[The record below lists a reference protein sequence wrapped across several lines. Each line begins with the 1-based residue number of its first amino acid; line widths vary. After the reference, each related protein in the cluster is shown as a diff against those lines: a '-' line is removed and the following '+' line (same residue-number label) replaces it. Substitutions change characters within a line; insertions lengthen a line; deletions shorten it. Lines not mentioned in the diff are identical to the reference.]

1 MNEWCWTDGR
11 TLTGTASPSRVLLG
25 LCAPCP
31 GPSLSQQEALPGGPP
46 PQFSD
51 SPATLSP
58 RPLDG
63 LCPPPS
69 QTRPAGS
76 HLRPFSRPVPLPGPL
91 PSLPVP
97 LAPDGGCSGP
107 PSWPSLCSPPD
118 GPPSRSFATPDS
130 SLPDVLVRGPSPPP
144 ERERPEGGGRG
155 GLVSCCA
162 VPQPRCPAGTFLGR
176 VNGDAVPMRHRAV
189 ELGTE
194 SPGRVTGRAGTPG
207 PSSGAHCRAAVFN
220 SNLVS
225 GSFC

>member
-76 HLRPFSRPVPLPGPL
+76 HLRPFSRPGPLPGPL
-91 PSLPVP
+91 PSLC
-97 LAPDGGCSGP
+97 L
-107 PSWPSLCSPPD
+107 
-118 GPPSRSFATPDS
+118 
-130 SLPDVLVRGPSPPP
+130 GPSPPCP
-144 ERERPEGGGRG
+144 CP
-155 GLVSCCA
+155 
-162 VPQPRCPAGTFLGR
+162 VPRMEAAPAPPPGPRCAPHPTALPPE
-176 VNGDAVPMRHRAV
+176 A
-189 ELGTE
+189 
-194 SPGRVTGRAGTPG
+194 SPRLTPHSRTCLSVVRLPHQSASALRAGAAGASFPAALS
-207 PSSGAHCRAAVFN
+207 PSLGAQRGR
-220 SNLVS
+220 SWDES
-225 GSFC
+225 MGTQYP

>member
-97 LAPDGGCSGP
+97 RAPDGGCSGP
-107 PSWPSLCSPPD
+107 PSRPSLCSPP
-118 GPPSRSFATPDS
+118 AA
-130 SLPDVLVRGPSPPP
+130 LPP
-144 ERERPEGGGRG
+144 EA
-155 GLVSCCA
+155 S
-162 VPQPRCPAGTFLGR
+162 PRLTPHSRTCLSVVRLPHQSASAL
-176 VNGDAVPMRHRAV
+176 
-189 ELGTE
+189 
-194 SPGRVTGRAGTPG
+194 RAGAAGASFPAALS
-207 PSSGAHCRAAVFN
+207 PSLGAQRGH
-220 SNLVS
+220 SWDES
-225 GSFC
+225 MGTQYP

>member
-69 QTRPAGS
+69 QTRPAQS
-76 HLRPFSRPVPLPGPL
+76 HLRPFSRPGPLPGPL

-97 LAPDGGCSGP
+97 
-107 PSWPSLCSPPD
+107 
-118 GPPSRSFATPDS
+118 
-130 SLPDVLVRGPSPPP
+130 RGPSPPP

-162 VPQPRCPAGTFLGR
+162 VPQPRCPAGTFVGR
-176 VNGDAVPMRHRAV
+176 VDGDAVPMRHRAA

>member
-11 TLTGTASPSRVLLG
+11 TLTGMASPSRVLLG

-97 LAPDGGCSGP
+97 RAPDGGCSGP
-107 PSWPSLCSPPD
+107 PSWPSLCSPP
-118 GPPSRSFATPDS
+118 AA
-130 SLPDVLVRGPSPPP
+130 LPP
-144 ERERPEGGGRG
+144 EASARLTPHSRTSLSVVRLPHQSASALRAEAAGASFPAALSPSLSAQRGR
-155 GLVSCCA
+155 SW
-162 VPQPRCPAGTFLGR
+162 
-176 VNGDAVPMRHRAV
+176 DESM
-189 ELGTE
+189 GTE
-194 SPGRVTGRAGTPG
+194 YP
-207 PSSGAHCRAAVFN
+207 
-220 SNLVS
+220 
-225 GSFC
+225 